1 MACAKGPLALG
12 VRLGHVRF
20 PVTRNKDQT
29 RGREGVQ
36 RIKRNICQPHHTI
49 CCAVTNP
56 YAHHADCDFWHD
68 HYEHECTC
76 SRPGMNLPAADPTQD
91 LCAIRAEIAELKR
104 RIERLE
110 ARLGGLAPS

>member
-1 MACAKGPLALG
+1 MSS
-12 VRLGHVRF
+12 
-20 PVTRNKDQT
+20 TM
-29 RGREGVQ
+29 
-36 RIKRNICQPHHTI
+36 
-49 CCAVTNP
+49 TNP

>member
-1 MACAKGPLALG
+1 MFRNC
-12 VRLGHVRF
+12 VRAHSITYNVANRTN
-20 PVTRNKDQT
+20 PISCRM
-29 RGREGVQ
+29 
-36 RIKRNICQPHHTI
+36 
-49 CCAVTNP
+49 TNP

-76 SRPGMNLPAADPTQD
+76 SRPGMNPPAQD

-110 ARLGGLAPS
+110 ARVVAMASTMPG